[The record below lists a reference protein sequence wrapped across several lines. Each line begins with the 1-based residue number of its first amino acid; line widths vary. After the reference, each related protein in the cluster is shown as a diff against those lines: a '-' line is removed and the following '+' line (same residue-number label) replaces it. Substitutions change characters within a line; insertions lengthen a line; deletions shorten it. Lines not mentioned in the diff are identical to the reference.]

1 MFGRS
6 VDKDGYQR
14 ETTPFQPTSPY
25 GCAKVFAFN
34 MVKHYRIAYK
44 LFACNGIL
52 FNHRGLQD
60 EGLILLLIRSLKPQ

>member
-52 FNHRGLQD
+52 FNHESQD